1 MLKQVDGVYN
11 LVQPRKFGFRKR
23 NLIVK
28 GFSVKKVA
36 EFMGESHTT
45 TAMRVRKEMMVQAQP
60 SQISGLLSPS
70 RPENPTLATPDYG
83 IMSNTL
89 LPTILEPS
97 SAIPAQPVVF
107 SPPGYESGEVV
118 AIYFERDRILM

>member
-1 MLKQVDGVYN
+1 M
-11 LVQPRKFGFRKR
+11 
-23 NLIVK
+23 
-28 GFSVKKVA
+28 KKLA
-36 EFMGESHTT
+36 EFMGESATT

-70 RPENPTLATPDYG
+70 RPENPTLATLAIS

-107 SPPGYESGEVV
+107 SPPGLESGEVV
-118 AIYFERDRILM
+118 AVIFERYRILM

>member
-1 MLKQVDGVYN
+1 
-11 LVQPRKFGFRKR
+11 
-23 NLIVK
+23 LIVK
-28 GFSVKKVA
+28 GFSVKKLA
-36 EFMGESHTT
+36 EFMGESATT

-70 RPENPTLATPDYG
+70 RPENPTLATLAIS

-107 SPPGYESGEVV
+107 SPPGLESGEVV
-118 AIYFERDRILM
+118 AVIFERYRILM